1 MKITWLGHS
10 GFIWESEGVRILI
23 DPFLS
28 GNHLPETVP
37 VPNASLTTVSIL
49 STK

>member
-10 GFIWESEGVRILI
+10 GFVWESEGVRILI

-28 GNHLPETVP
+28 GNHFTET